1 MAASTPTIAQ
11 YQRPGRTRASITVFS
26 CRVTTILA
34 TTSPPDGQVVYPRLR
49 PQLLLVPE
57 RLLRGE
63 DGGETEALVAV
74 GHEVLVR
81 VPEVDGQHGA
91 ALHAGGEATVLQA
104 VGAEHALLD
113 DTPAVLKVAMDRV
126 RGQRLGGFRGDGRLP
141 VEHAH
146 VVRARRHAVSAPDA
160 PILVDQ
166 DEAVLG
172 PEGRIDGA
180 HLHARRVLAVHARA
194 RQEERAARGR
204 QGEHLQPVL
213 SLRDV
218 VLLAAGNLAP
228 LAPVAP
234 PKVDQHRPPAPTGWR
249 RRGRLRRLC
258 EDERDA
264 PRGGDCDACEPG
276 PPEELSAR
284 HLERFPFA
292 RISHPTPSGPFR
304 ASPRPMSSGTRSTDS
319 RDPCTPA
326 VPFARRQ
333 EGRRCPRGTRGPRSR
348 RRGPASA
355 PRAPRTGT

>member
-1 MAASTPTIAQ
+1 MAASTTTMAQ
-11 YQRPGRTRASITVFS
+11 YQRPGRTRGSITDFS
-26 CRVTTILA
+26 RCVTTILA
-34 TTSPPDGQVVYPRLR
+34 TTSPPDGQVVHARLR
-49 PQLLLVPE
+49 PQLLFVPE

-63 DGGETEALVAV
+63 HRGESEPLVAV

-91 ALHAGGEATVLQA
+91 ALHAGGEATFLQA

-113 DTPAVLKVAMDRV
+113 DTLAVITVAKGRV
-126 RGQRLGGFRGDGRLP
+126 RGVHLEGFRGVRLRP

-146 VVRARRHAVSAPDA
+146 VVRARRHAVPAPDA

-172 PEGRIDGA
+172 PERRLDGA

-194 RQEERAARGR
+194 RQGGRGARRGP
-204 QGEHLQPVL
+204 GEHLQPVL

-292 RISHPTPSGPFR
+292 RISHPTPSRPFPT
-304 ASPRPMSSGTRSTDS
+304 SPPPMSSGTRSTDS